1 MKSGAPK
8 TAGGESILARNSYSK
23 LALAALAILA
33 TGFAS
38 GQSLYKYRG
47 DNGEWIYTDRPP
59 AGGKAAEVR
68 TIKSHSTRA
77 AVSVTHRLTGN
88 NIVLEADNSFF
99 APVEIAVVF
108 DSIQGAEFPDP
119 DRELRWVLAP
129 RSKRTLLS
137 LPALD
142 DAKVPSVSYRF
153 AYLPGDPG
161 SRHHARE
168 GYRAPFSAGN
178 NFPVTQAYPAAVTHD
193 TPDSEHAIDIAMPI
207 GTDVL
212 AARGGIVFEV
222 AGHNFKGGINRAENA
237 HSANFVRIL
246 HNDGTYAVYAHLNW
260 DSVRVRPGDY
270 VVAGQ
275 YIADSGNTGFS
286 SGPHLH
292 FAVQR
297 NAGMQILSLPVE
309 FRGPM
314 STGVVPATGSVLTAY
329 P

>member
-1 MKSGAPK
+1 M
-8 TAGGESILARNSYSK
+8 K
-23 LALAALAILA
+23 LALAALAMLA
-33 TGFAS
+33 AGFAS

-59 AGGKAAEVR
+59 VDGQVAEVR
-68 TIKSHSTRA
+68 TIKSRSTRPG
-77 AVSVTHRLTGN
+77 VTVTERLSGN
-88 NIVLEADNSFF
+88 SIVLEANNSFF

-129 RSKRTLLS
+129 RSNRALLS
-137 LPALD
+137 LRVLD
-142 DAKVPSVSYRF
+142 NAVAPSVSYRF
-153 AYLPGDPG
+153 AYLPGEPG
-161 SRHHARE
+161 ARHNARD

-178 NFPVTQAYPAAVTHD
+178 DFPITQAYPAAVTHD

-207 GTDVL
+207 GTDIL
-212 AARGGIVFEV
+212 AARSGIVFEV
-222 AGHNFKGGINRAENA
+222 AGHNFKGGIDRAENA

-246 HNDGTYAVYAHLNW
+246 HNDGTFAVYAHLNW
-260 DSVRVRPGDY
+260 DSVRVSPGDY

-297 NAGMQILSLPVE
+297 NVGMAIQSVPVQ

-314 STGVVPATGSVLTAY
+314 STSVAPATGNVLTSH

>member
-1 MKSGAPK
+1 MARSGY
-8 TAGGESILARNSYSK
+8 IR
-23 LALAALAILA
+23 LALATLALLA

-59 AGGKAAEVR
+59 VSGEAAEVR
-68 TIKSHSTRA
+68 TLKSRSTRA
-77 AVSVTHRLTGN
+77 AVSVTHRLSGN
-88 NIVLEADNSFF
+88 NIVLEANNSFF

-108 DSIQGAEFPDP
+108 DAIQGAEFPDP

-137 LPALD
+137 LRGLD
-142 DAKVPSVSYRF
+142 NAVAPSVSYRF

-161 SRHHARE
+161 SRHNPRD
-168 GYRAPFSAGN
+168 GYRAPFSAGQD
-178 NFPVTQAYPAAVTHD
+178 FPITQAYPAAVTHD
-193 TPDSEHAIDIAMPI
+193 TPDSEYAIDIAMPI
-207 GTDVL
+207 GTDIL
-212 AARGGIVFEV
+212 AARSGIVFEV
-222 AGHNFKGGINRAENA
+222 AGHNFKGGINRTENA
-237 HSANFVRIL
+237 HSANFVRVL
-246 HNDGTYAVYAHLNW
+246 HNDGTFAVYAHLNW

-297 NAGMQILSLPVE
+297 NVGMAIQSVPVN

-314 STGVVPATGSVLTAY
+314 STSIAPASGNVLTSY

>member
-1 MKSGAPK
+1 M
-8 TAGGESILARNSYSK
+8 ILAHNNTIK
-23 LALAALAILA
+23 VALAALAIFAASL
-33 TGFAS
+33 AS

-59 AGGKAAEVR
+59 ANGQPAEIR
-68 TIKSHSTRA
+68 TIKSRSIKPG
-77 AVSVTHRLTGN
+77 VSVTHRLSGN
-88 NIVLEADNSFF
+88 NIVLEASNTFF

-129 RSKRTLLS
+129 RSNRALLS
-137 LPALD
+137 LRGLD
-142 DAKVPSVSYRF
+142 NAVAPSVSYRF

-161 SRHHARE
+161 SRHNARD

-178 NFPVTQAYPAAVTHD
+178 DFPITQAYPAAVTHD
-193 TPDSEHAIDIAMPI
+193 TPDSEYAVDIAMPI

-212 AARGGIVFEV
+212 AARSGIVFEV
-222 AGHNFKGGINRAENA
+222 AGHNFKGGTNRAENA
-237 HSANFVRIL
+237 HSANFVRVL
-246 HNDGTYAVYAHLNW
+246 HNDGTFAVYAHLNW

-297 NAGMQILSLPVE
+297 NVGMAIQSVPVN

-314 STGVVPATGSVLTAY
+314 STSVAPATGNVLTSY

>member
-1 MKSGAPK
+1 MNSGAPK
-8 TAGGESILARNSYSK
+8 KAGGESTLAHNAYIK
-23 LALAALAILA
+23 LALAAIAIFA
-33 TGFAS
+33 AGFAS

-59 AGGKAAEVR
+59 ANGQAAEVR
-68 TIKSHSTRA
+68 TIKSRSTRPG
-77 AVSVTHRLTGN
+77 VSVTHRVSGN
-88 NIVLEADNSFF
+88 SIVLEANNSFF

-129 RSKRTLLS
+129 RSNRALLS
-137 LPALD
+137 LRALD
-142 DAKVPSVSYRF
+142 NAVAPSGSYRF

-161 SRHHARE
+161 ARHNARD

-178 NFPVTQAYPAAVTHD
+178 DFPITQAFPAAVTHD
-193 TPDSEHAIDIAMPI
+193 TPDSEYAVDIAMPI
-207 GTDVL
+207 GTDIL
-212 AARGGIVFEV
+212 AARSGIVFEV
-222 AGHNFKGGINRAENA
+222 AGHHFKGGINRAENA
-237 HSANFVRIL
+237 HSANFVRVL
-246 HNDGTYAVYAHLNW
+246 HNDGTFAVYAHLNW

-297 NAGMQILSLPVE
+297 NVGMAIQSVPVN

-314 STGVVPATGSVLTAY
+314 STSVAPATGNVLTSY

>member
-1 MKSGAPK
+1 MAHNNYIKV
-8 TAGGESILARNSYSK
+8 
-23 LALAALAILA
+23 ALAAIAIFA
-33 TGFAS
+33 AGFAS

-59 AGGKAAEVR
+59 ANGQAAEVR
-68 TIKSHSTRA
+68 TIKSRSTRPG
-77 AVSVTHRLTGN
+77 VSVTHRLSGN
-88 NIVLEADNSFF
+88 NIVLEASNSFF

-129 RSKRTLLS
+129 RSNRALLS
-137 LPALD
+137 LRGLD
-142 DAKVPSVSYRF
+142 NAVAPSASYRF

-161 SRHHARE
+161 SQHHPRD

-178 NFPVTQAYPAAVTHD
+178 DFPITQAYPATVTHD
-193 TPDSEHAIDIAMPI
+193 TPDSEYAIDIAMPI
-207 GTDVL
+207 GTDIL
-212 AARGGIVFEV
+212 AARSGIVFEV
-222 AGHNFKGGINRAENA
+222 AGHNFKGGTNRAEHA

-246 HNDGTYAVYAHLNW
+246 HNDGTFAVYAHLNW
-260 DSVRVRPGDY
+260 DSVRVSPGDY

-297 NAGMQILSLPVE
+297 NVGMAIQSVPVN

-314 STGVVPATGSVLTAY
+314 STSVAPATGNVLTSY

>member
-1 MKSGAPK
+1 MKYGVPT
-8 TAGGESILARNSYSK
+8 TAGGELILAPDTHIK
-23 LALAALAILA
+23 LALATLALCAMGVA
-33 TGFAS
+33 H

-59 AGGKAAEVR
+59 ANGQAAEVR
-68 TIKSHSTRA
+68 TIKSRSTRA
-77 AVSVTHRLTGN
+77 EVSVTHRLSGN
-88 NIVLEADNSFF
+88 NIVLEANNSFF
-99 APVEIAVVF
+99 APVEIALVF
-108 DSIQGAEFPDP
+108 DSIQGAEFPNP

-137 LPALD
+137 LRGLD
-142 DAKVPSVSYRF
+142 SAKVPTVSYRF

-161 SRHHARE
+161 SRHQARD
-168 GYRAPFSAGN
+168 GYRAPFAAGN

-193 TPDSEHAIDIAMPI
+193 TPDSEYAIDIAMPI
-207 GTDVL
+207 GTDIL
-212 AARGGIVFEV
+212 AARSGVVFEV
-222 AGHNFKGGINRAENA
+222 VGHNFKGGVNRAENA

-246 HNDGTYAVYAHLNW
+246 HSDGTFAVYAHLNW
-260 DSVRVRPGDY
+260 DSVRVSPGDY

-297 NAGMQILSLPVE
+297 NVGMAIQSVPVE

-314 STGVVPATGSVLTAY
+314 STSVAPATGNVLTAF